1 MTLKLV
7 TKRSNCRLCNSKN
20 IKMVLKMPSSQPV
33 DNFLDFKNKD
43 ISLPKFKMNLYQ
55 CEKCGHAQLLDV
67 VNPHILYGN
76 YVYKSSSS
84 PDLMNHFKLYSRFL
98 VDYGYLKK
106 NIKILDIGSN
116 DGLFLDF
123 CKKQKAKTY
132 GIDPAT
138 EVSKLAK
145 KNKHKIIVDYL
156 NNRSVNKIKKTFSK
170 TFKLITANNVFSHS
184 DNLQDTLRCISN
196 LLHKDGVYV
205 FEVSYLLDTLN
216 NRVIDYI
223 YHEHLSYHSIR
234 PLKIFL
240 KKQNMY
246 IYDIIKVPTKGGS
259 IRVVCGKNVKKEN
272 KELIESMEAAE
283 VSLGIYQKKFYQKIE
298 NEINLTKQLVIN
310 WIFKSKKMNPKIKF
324 FAYGACATGTVL
336 SSMLGLDKFLSGY
349 LDDNL
354 DKNNYLSPNSF
365 LPVLKMKSIKQVK
378 NKVIIII
385 AWRFEKNIL
394 KKIKKFDKFCKVIT
408 IKPSMNKILSI

>member
-1 MTLKLV
+1 M
-7 TKRSNCRLCNSKN
+7 
-20 IKMVLKMPSSQPV
+20 
-33 DNFLDFKNKD
+33 
-43 ISLPKFKMNLYQ
+43 
-55 CEKCGHAQLLDV
+55 
-67 VNPHILYGN
+67 
-76 YVYKSSSS
+76 
-84 PDLMNHFKLYSRFL
+84 
-98 VDYGYLKK
+98 
-106 NIKILDIGSN
+106 
-116 DGLFLDF
+116 
-123 CKKQKAKTY
+123 
-132 GIDPAT
+132 
-138 EVSKLAK
+138 
-145 KNKHKIIVDYL
+145 
-156 NNRSVNKIKKTFSK
+156 NKIKKTFSK